1 MSLSVYLSGAI
12 DDAHVFASQWRSD
25 ASKALRDRGYK
36 VNDCL
41 TLNQENLLSYQEIV
55 EKNLFLQKR
64 SDILLVEYL
73 LPNRSY
79 IGTDF
84 EMSWAKIHGQPCVVV
99 CSHHHVNRTYMKY
112 MATKL
117 VNDLEEAVEYIST
130 HYHNT

>member
-12 DDAHVFASQWRSD
+12 DDAHLFATHWRLD
-25 ASKALRDRGYK
+25 ATKALKDRGYK
-36 VNDCL
+36 VNDCYAS
-41 TLNQENLLSYQEIV
+41 NEERSLSYEEIV
-55 EKNLFLQKR
+55 QKNLFLQKR

-84 EMSWAKIHGQPCVVV
+84 EMAWAKIHGQPSVVI
-99 CSHHHVNRTYMKY
+99 CSHHHINRTYMKY

-117 VNDLEEAVEYIST
+117 VKDLEEAVEYVSIN
-130 HYHNT
+130 YPNT

>member
-12 DDAHVFASQWRSD
+12 DDAYVFANQWRLD
-25 ASKALRDRGYK
+25 ATKALKDRDYK

-41 TLNQENLLSYQEIV
+41 ATGSEVSLSYEEIV
-55 EKNLFLQKR
+55 QKNLFLQKR

-117 VNDLEEAVEYIST
+117 VSNLEEAVEYISI
-130 HYHNT
+130 HYPNK

>member
-12 DDAHVFASQWRSD
+12 DDANMFASQWRSD
-25 ASKALRDRGYK
+25 ASKALMDRGYK

-41 TLNQENLLSYQEIV
+41 TLGQENLLSYQEIV

-64 SDILLVEYL
+64 SDILLAEYL

>member
-1 MSLSVYLSGAI
+1 MPLSVYLSGAI
-12 DDAHVFASQWRSD
+12 DDTYAFASQWRSD
-25 ASKALRDRGYK
+25 ATKALVDRGYK
-36 VNDCL
+36 VNNCMS
-41 TLNQENLLSYQEIV
+41 LSYENRLSYHEIV

-79 IGTDF
+79 IETDF
-84 EMSWAKIHGQPCVVV
+84 EMSWAKTHGQPCVVV
-99 CSHHHVNRTYMKY
+99 CSHHYVNRVYMKY

-130 HYHNT
+130 HYCNT

>member
-117 VNDLEEAVEYIST
+117 VNDLEEAVEYISA

>member
-12 DDAHVFASQWRSD
+12 DDAYVFASQWRSD

>member
-41 TLNQENLLSYQEIV
+41 TLSQENLLSYQEIV